1 MVTFSAHMIQHMT
14 LSMIAPIFIIL
25 SAPLTLALR
34 ALPASSDRTHRNAR
48 SWILGL
54 LHSRYTFI
62 VTQPLFILFLFTVG
76 LYGIYFTSAF
86 SALMASH
93 VGHVFMEFHFLMT
106 GLLFTFVII
115 GVDPS
120 PRKVPYWGKLLLVL
134 VAISVHTFFA
144 LALMQSTAPIGAQWY
159 SQVQPSWLTDPL
171 SDTYSAGGIA
181 WSLGEVP
188 SLLLLLIVAVQWS
201 RSDTRLARQQ
211 DRAAERDGDAQ
222 LNAYNDNL
230 ARLNQHDP
238 N

>member
-1 MVTFSAHMIQHMT
+1 
-14 LSMIAPIFIIL
+14 
-25 SAPLTLALR
+25 
-34 ALPASSDRTHRNAR
+34 
-48 SWILGL
+48 
-54 LHSRYTFI
+54 
-62 VTQPLFILFLFTVG
+62 
-76 LYGIYFTSAF
+76 
-86 SALMASH
+86 MASH